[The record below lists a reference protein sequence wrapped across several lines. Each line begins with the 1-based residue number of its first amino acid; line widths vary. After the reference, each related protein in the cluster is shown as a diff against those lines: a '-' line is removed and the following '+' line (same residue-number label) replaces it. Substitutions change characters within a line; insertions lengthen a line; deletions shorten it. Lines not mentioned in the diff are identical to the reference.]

1 MIRVGI
7 INASPLTTTTDD
19 MYSEGYTRKTGLLI
33 DIWETIAKREGINYK
48 YVPTAEWMDKDMI
61 DEEDFFK
68 HMAKEDS
75 KIDIYLGDAQLNAK
89 FNQYVD
95 FSYPFYY
102 LKSDIMHYQEP
113 VYNKIVAFLTNT
125 LKFLAIYFIVTLSI
139 NSFVI
144 KDEFKK
150 QIKTNLTGTLLMF
163 TLSATFSF
171 LHKTDQ
177 FSNPKAQQV
186 IILKYIYTLIGF
198 LFLVYVIAS
207 IIEILKNRYSKKTV
221 PDKEI
226 LSFDYNPQIDIMQS
240 LNYPYKMLTEKKSFY
255 TGGTGDANDDMGMD
269 VKEAAAE
276 DAYTAS
282 PEEVRGNLIN
292 FYLGKSN
299 EYSGIAPIPNMYR
312 KYQNKQSNDP
322 NNEKLK
328 KSPYYFPISNVA
340 IAMKKSLPYSY
351 KQSINKQIIKMAED
365 GTLKRLAKK
374 SDIGRGT
381 VEDNEIF
388 QIHNP
393 KK

>member
-19 MYSEGYTRKTGLLI
+19 MYSEGYTRKTGLLV
-33 DIWETIAKREGINYK
+33 DIWETIAKREGIQFK
-48 YVPTAEWMDKDMI
+48 YVPTADWIDQDMI
-61 DEEDFFK
+61 DEESFFK

-75 KIDIYLGDAQLNAK
+75 KIDVYLGDSQLNAK

-102 LKSDIMHYQEP
+102 LKSDIMHYEAP
-113 VYNKIVAFLTNT
+113 VYNKIVAFLTNC
-125 LKFLAIYFIVTLSI
+125 LKFLVVYFIITLSI

-144 KDEFKK
+144 KDEYKTM
-150 QIKTNLTGTLLMF
+150 IKNNLTRTLFLF

-171 LHKTDQ
+171 LHKTDV
-177 FSNPKAQQV
+177 FSNPKSQTV
-186 IILKYIYTLIGF
+186 KILKTIYTITGVL
-198 LFLVYVIAS
+198 LLVYVIAS
-207 IIEILKNRYSKKTV
+207 IIDIFKNRYSKKVV

-269 VKEAAAE
+269 VKAAAAE

-282 PEEVRGNLIN
+282 PEEVRGNLIK
-292 FYLGKSN
+292 FYLSKSN

-322 NNEKLK
+322 NNDKLT
-328 KSPYYFPISNVA
+328 KSPYYFPVSNVA

-365 GTLKRLAKK
+365 GTLKLLAKK
-374 SDIGRGT
+374 SDIGGGM

-393 KK
+393 TK

>member
-1 MIRVGI
+1 
-7 INASPLTTTTDD
+7 
-19 MYSEGYTRKTGLLI
+19 
-33 DIWETIAKREGINYK
+33 
-48 YVPTAEWMDKDMI
+48 
-61 DEEDFFK
+61 
-68 HMAKEDS
+68 
-75 KIDIYLGDAQLNAK
+75 
-89 FNQYVD
+89 
-95 FSYPFYY
+95 
-102 LKSDIMHYQEP
+102 MHYEEP
-113 VYNKIVAFLTNT
+113 VYNKIVAFLTNS
-125 LKFLAIYFIVTLSI
+125 LKFLAIYFIIALSI
-139 NSFVI
+139 NSFII
-144 KDEFKK
+144 KDEYKK
-150 QIKTNLTGTLLMF
+150 MIKNNLTGTLFLF
-163 TLSATFSF
+163 TLSTTFSF
-171 LHKTDQ
+171 LHKTDV
-177 FSNPKAQQV
+177 FSNPKSQSV
-186 IILKYIYTLIGF
+186 KILKTIYTIIGF
-198 LFLVYVIAS
+198 LLLVYVIAS
-207 IIEILKNRYSKKTV
+207 IIEIFKNRYSKKVV

-269 VKEAAAE
+269 VKAAAAE

-282 PEEVRGNLIN
+282 PEEVRGNLIK

-322 NNEKLK
+322 NNAKLK
-328 KSPYYFPISNVA
+328 KSPYYFPVSNVA

-351 KQSINKQIIKMAED
+351 KQSINKQIIRMAED

-374 SDIGRGT
+374 SDIGGGL